1 MKAKFLW
8 RNRQFSI
15 EHIAIP
21 FWGHL
26 QVVSKTCWV
35 ILLLLTAAFADAA
48 KVEDFMPKESIL
60 FVKLQDID
68 EVYGEIEI
76 SENWEKVLALL
87 PEVSNWQEMQQ
98 GLAMLQGVLGTN
110 ALGILETVGYRT
122 ALAAWFDEAQA
133 GLLQLGLV
141 IHSGG
146 NLDEL
151 QRLTK
156 VVEGFVGMSGGNTL
170 HLDAGGYQRVRY
182 NALEING
189 EIFKY
194 GFVDDFLVLG
204 VGEGSFEKLLDVYR
218 TDAPDI
224 QENEEFN
231 RALEKMGSG
240 EVIVFVH
247 TDYILTVLSGLD
259 VWIQTRLP
267 IFPLLFG
274 HLNLLEAGPF
284 LQVGGQFK
292 PEAPLD
298 NEIGMFLQEGSRLET
313 LNALSGEE
321 DLFVAVVPQILEG
334 VWELGRTLMAENP
347 EADIDAGITFVE
359 GLLNLD
365 LEEDIITGL
374 TGELALSVPDLTHF
388 DPEALRSVRAEFDG
402 IFELDAGDVETNGG
416 IIFNPSN
423 RRKWNL
429 IGNSLSNLQ
438 SASVSQTD
446 YKGTTVSGFASNIY
460 YSEINGLFLLGFS
473 EDQVCTL
480 IDGIKQN
487 RKLPYLKQLPKTP
500 AAFAQLNLARV
511 LEREKGSP
519 PADKLLVDSKEIP
532 LLLAW
537 LSVEDDV
544 ALLEMT
550 LSEKETLIE
559 MLAKLFPFF
568 LWNMDVWNM
577 DVQEKSPN

>member
-1 MKAKFLW
+1 MKAVCFW
-8 RNRQFSI
+8 RRSQFSNQRI
-15 EHIAIP
+15 VMLFEHALRQASKICGMIP
-21 FWGHL
+21 
-26 QVVSKTCWV
+26 
-35 ILLLLTAAFADAA
+35 LLLIVSLANAAE
-48 KVEDFMPKESIL
+48 VEDFMPKESVL
-60 FVKLQDID
+60 YVKLQDLD

-76 SENWEKVLALL
+76 SENWEKALALL
-87 PEVSNWQEMQQ
+87 PDVSNWQQMQQ

-141 IHSGG
+141 VHSGG

-189 EIFKY
+189 EIVKY

-204 VGEGSFEKLLDVYR
+204 VGEGSFEKMLDVYR
-218 TDAPDI
+218 TDAPDM
-224 QENEEFN
+224 QKNEEFN

-240 EVIVFVH
+240 EVIVFAH

-274 HLNLLEAGPF
+274 RLNLLEAGPF
-284 LQVGGQFK
+284 LQVGVQFNPNL
-292 PEAPLD
+292 PE
-298 NEIGMFLQEGSRLET
+298 NEIGMFLKKGGT
-313 LNALSGEE
+313 LKTPDVLSNED
-321 DLFVAVVPQILEG
+321 DLFVAVAPSILEG
-334 VWELGRTLMAENP
+334 VWEFARTEMDKDATGNAY
-347 EADIDAGITFVE
+347 EAISFLE

-365 LEEDIITGL
+365 LEEDIMAGL
-374 TGELALSVPDLTHF
+374 TGELAMSVRDLTRF
-388 DPEALRSVRAEFDG
+388 DPSTLENLDVELDGAFD
-402 IFELDAGDVETNGG
+402 LDAGNVETNGG
-416 IIFNPSN
+416 IIFKPSN
-423 RRKWNL
+423 RMKWNQL
-429 IGNSLSNLQ
+429 GNSLSNLQ
-438 SASVSQTD
+438 NVSVSQTD
-446 YKGTTVSGFASNIY
+446 YNGITVSEVASNIHHCDV
-460 YSEINGLFLLGFS
+460 EELFLMSFS
-473 EDQVCTL
+473 EEQIYTL
-480 IDGIKQN
+480 IDSVHEK
-487 RKLPYLKQLPKTP
+487 KKPSYLKQLPRKP
-500 AAFAQLNLARV
+500 SAFAQLNLARA
-511 LEREKGSP
+511 LEMKKGSA

-544 ALLEMT
+544 ALLEVT
-550 LSEKETLIE
+550 LSEKETLVE
-559 MLAKLFPFF
+559 MLAKLVPFF

>member
-1 MKAKFLW
+1 MKAVYFW
-8 RNRQFSI
+8 RRSQFPNQRIVTLFEHALRQASKI
-15 EHIAIP
+15 CGVIP
-21 FWGHL
+21 
-26 QVVSKTCWV
+26 
-35 ILLLLTAAFADAA
+35 LLLIVSLANAAE
-48 KVEDFMPKESIL
+48 VEDFMPKESVL
-60 FVKLQDID
+60 YVKLQDLD

-76 SENWEKVLALL
+76 SENWEQALALL
-87 PEVSNWQEMQQ
+87 PDVSNWQQMQQ

-122 ALAAWFDEAQA
+122 TLAAWFDEAQA

-141 IHSGG
+141 VHSGG

-231 RALEKMGSG
+231 RTLEKMGSG
-240 EVIVFVH
+240 EVIVFAH

-274 HLNLLEAGPF
+274 RLNLLEAGPF
-284 LQVGGQFK
+284 LQVGVQFNPNL
-292 PEAPLD
+292 PE
-298 NEIGMFLQEGSRLET
+298 NEIGMFLKKGGT
-313 LNALSGEE
+313 LKTPDVLSNED
-321 DLFVAVVPQILEG
+321 DLFVAVAPSILEG
-334 VWELGRTLMAENP
+334 VWEFARTEMDKDATGNAY
-347 EADIDAGITFVE
+347 EAISFLE

-365 LEEDIITGL
+365 LEEDIMAGL
-374 TGELALSVPDLTHF
+374 IGELALSVPDLTRF
-388 DPEALRSVRAEFDG
+388 DPGALNNFTAVFDG
-402 IFELDAGDVETNGG
+402 TFELDAGNVETNGG
-416 IIFNPSN
+416 IIFSPSN
-423 RRKWNL
+423 RMKWNL

-460 YSEINGLFLLGFS
+460 YSEIDGLFLMGFS
-473 EDQVCTL
+473 EDQIYTL
-480 IDGIKQN
+480 IDGIK
-487 RKLPYLKQLPKTP
+487 RKKKPPYLKQLPKTP
-500 AAFAQLNLARV
+500 SAFAQLNLARA
-511 LEREKGSP
+511 LEMEKGSP

-544 ALLEMT
+544 AMLEMT
-550 LSEKETLIE
+550 LSKKETLIE
-559 MLAKLFPFF
+559 MLAKLVPFF